1 MTYSIFRQLELM
13 KLINSISFDSFMKLD
28 SDLKEGELRLLAVD
42 HPVHFPAESTIRV
55 LVTSEDVIHS

>member
-1 MTYSIFRQLELM
+1 MI

-28 SDLKEGELRLLAVD
+28 ADLKSGDMRLLTVD
-42 HPVHFPAESTIRV
+42 HPIHFPADSTIRV